1 MLARLAAPPRDH
13 MVRAPLTERLVMAR
27 LPDIDPATLDA
38 EQKRIYDEISSG
50 PRGKVEGPLRVWLTS
65 AGLADRAQALGAF
78 CRYGT
83 SLPQRL
89 SELAILVTG
98 AYWQAGFEWHVHA
111 PIGIQAG
118 LAAAAV
124 EKIRVGVEPDLTK
137 DDEKAVYAFSR
148 ELLMKRRVS
157 DATYAAAEKLLG
169 QRGVVDLVGVLGYY
183 GLISM
188 TINAFEVPL
197 PAGAKEPFEDVK

>member
-1 MLARLAAPPRDH
+1 MP
-13 MVRAPLTERLVMAR
+13 R

-38 EQKRIYDEISSG
+38 EQKRIHDEIVSG

-83 SLPQRL
+83 SLPTLL

-111 PIGIQAG
+111 PIGLAAG
-118 LAAAAV
+118 LDPVAV
-124 EKIRVGVEPDLTK
+124 EKIRVGEEPDLSN
-137 DDEKAVYAFSR
+137 DDEKAVYTFSR
-148 ELLMKRRVS
+148 ELLTKRRVS
-157 DATYAAAEKLLG
+157 DATYAYAEQILG
-169 QRGVVDLVGVLGYY
+169 QRALVDLVGVLGYY

-188 TINAFEVPL
+188 TINAFDVPL
-197 PAGAKEPFEDVK
+197 PPDAKEPFA